1 MTTTEA
7 QETPDPKVK
16 IPRARWSDAQIVRL
30 SSNKPEDSAALWL
43 LNGLVACNIAHGTID
58 EVIGAP
64 AGTVMQYLKTNAPA
78 GYNLTDADGN
88 VTPVLMDDERAERL
102 IDKLLDLKL
111 AGAFTP
117 RGLDL
122 AAVLKAMLG

>member
-64 AGTVMQYLKTNAPA
+64 AGTVMQYLKSNAPVEFPGA
-78 GYNLTDADGN
+78 EPELPRQLNDA
-88 VTPVLMDDERAERL
+88 LAERI
-102 IDKLLDLKL
+102 IDKLVALKL
-111 AGAFTP
+111 ADAFTP

-122 AAVLKAMLG
+122 AAVLKVLLA